1 MYVVIS
7 IHHPHK
13 EHEKALIDSMHRY
26 GAAARAQKG
35 LRTVHTLRDRNTGA
49 LVGLAVWENEEAR
62 RAADGALAAAV
73 KGDDF
78 DTWES
83 EPITGFVLEEV

>member
-7 IHHPHK
+7 IHHPRK
-13 EHEKALIDSMHRY
+13 EHETALIDSMHRY
-26 GAAARAQKG
+26 GAAARTQKG
-35 LRTVHTLRDRNTGA
+35 LRTVHTLRDKKTGV

-62 RAADGALAAAV
+62 RAADGALSAATR
-73 KGDDF
+73 GDDF

-83 EPITGFVLEEV
+83 EPITGFALEEI